1 MDELARLETAG
12 MGIPP
17 ERSHVAIGARAAGAW
32 SGRAPVVALDD
43 ALQLVIHLEQALRP
57 PRVAVGPRGGRVRT
71 TALHCFGN
79 SVASSCWC
87 RGRVVFR
94 QILRAQRERAPL
106 CRADDALRA
115 ASLRHRGGGDVGGD
129 DDDVGDATSPTRSI
143 WDGELHVRTARR
155 RGVRTGRGRR
165 STRNLAQPLD
175 ARRSP
180 TPSDTHHAI
189 PHAAARSILQQ

>member
-1 MDELARLETAG
+1 MLL
-12 MGIPP
+12 
-17 ERSHVAIGARAAGAW
+17 VGARAAGVW

-43 ALQLVIHLEQALRP
+43 ALQLVVHLEQALRP

-115 ASLRHRGGGDVGGD
+115 ASLRHRGGGD
-129 DDDVGDATSPTRSI
+129 DDVGEKTTTTPTSAISI
-143 WDGELHVRTARR
+143 CRAARARR

-165 STRNLAQPLD
+165 QPLD

-189 PHAAARSILQQ
+189 PHAAARSIIQQ